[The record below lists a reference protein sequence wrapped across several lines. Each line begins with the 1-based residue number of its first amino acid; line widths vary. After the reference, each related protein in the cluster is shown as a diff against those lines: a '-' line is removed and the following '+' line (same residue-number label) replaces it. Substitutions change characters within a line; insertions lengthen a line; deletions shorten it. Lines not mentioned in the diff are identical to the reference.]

1 MLAAAVALAT
11 PSGTLASSALASG
24 LDEPILIS
32 GPSTA
37 DQPLAPRVTAKA
49 AVVMDMETG
58 TVLYSRD
65 ADEQLEMAS
74 TTKMMTAILILESM
88 SLDEKVKVPAAA
100 VGAAGSILGLKR
112 GETFTVEQL
121 LYMMLVPSANDAAI
135 TLGIAQA
142 GSIKAF
148 VAEMNARAE
157 EMGLTNTHFVNDCGL
172 HAEDHYSSARD
183 LAKIA
188 SDAMHDPVFRKIVS
202 TREYTLPH
210 AGGVA
215 DRVIKTSNELLRD
228 YDWVNGI
235 KTGSTPYAGY
245 CLVSSAT
252 KDGLTLISVVLGA
265 KDEDTREMESKALL
279 EYGFDR
285 SPWKS
290 LMDRGAVIA
299 DVPVA
304 DPLDRSV
311 RLVTASP
318 FSRRLLGEGEV
329 TGQAKL
335 SREVEAAGEGRR
347 GLRRARLPP
356 GRREPRVCAPHR
368 RRVGRSSHLQD
379 DHGSLD
385 RTLGRAAGSY
395 PLGRRRAELKDGAN
409 GFADFDSPSSKA
421 SPAASSSKT
430 A

>member
-1 MLAAAVALAT
+1 MAVALVVVLAVAVGLAT
-11 PSGTLASSALASG
+11 PSGALASAPLATS
-24 LDEPILIS
+24 LDKAFLVS
-32 GPSTA
+32 GPVA
-37 DQPLAPRVTAKA
+37 GDLPVAPRVTAKA

-58 TVLYSRD
+58 TVLYSRN
-65 ADEQLEMAS
+65 ADDQLEMAS

-88 SLDEKVKVPAAA
+88 QLDEKVKVPAAA
-100 VGAAGSILGLKR
+100 TADIGSVLGLKR

-142 GSIKAF
+142 GSIKDF
-148 VAEMNARAE
+148 VAEMNARAV
-157 EMGLTNTHFVNDCGL
+157 EMGLANTHFVNDCGL
-172 HAEDHYSSARD
+172 HAEDHYSSAHD
-183 LAKIA
+183 LAEIA
-188 SDAMHDPVFRKIVS
+188 AYAMRDPVFRQIVS
-202 TREYTLPH
+202 TREYTVPH
-210 AGGVA
+210 IGGAANV
-215 DRVIKTSNELLRD
+215 VIKTSNELLRD

-285 SPWKS
+285 CGYKS

-304 DPLDRSV
+304 DPLERQV
-311 RLVTASP
+311 QLVTASP

-329 TGQAKL
+329 TGQVKL
-335 SREVEAAGEGRR
+335 TREVKLPVKAGEVFGE
-347 GLRRARLPP
+347 LDF
-356 GRREPRVCAPHR
+356 
-368 RRVGRSSHLQD
+368 LQGD
-379 DHGSLD
+379 ADLGSVPLIAANSLD
-385 RTLGRAAGSY
+385 FPALRMIMDHWAGPWARS
-395 PLGRRRAELKDGAN
+395 LALTQLL
-409 GFADFDSPSSKA
+409 A
-421 SPAASSSKT
+421 SMKK
-430 A
+430 

>member
-1 MLAAAVALAT
+1 MLAAVLAAAVALAT
-11 PSGTLASSALASG
+11 PSGTLASSAPVSS
-24 LDEPILIS
+24 LDEPIVIS
-32 GPSTA
+32 APSTG
-37 DQPLAPRVTAKA
+37 DQPQPPLVTAHA
-49 AVVMDMETG
+49 AIVVDMETG
-58 TVLYSRD
+58 SILYSRD
-65 ADEQLEMAS
+65 ADKQVDMAS

-100 VGAAGSILGLKR
+100 VGVAGSILGLKR
-112 GETFTVEQL
+112 GESFTVEQL

-157 EMGLTNTHFVNDCGL
+157 EMGLPNTHYVNNCGL

-188 SDAMHDPVFRKIVS
+188 SYAMHNAEFRKIVS

-215 DRVIKTSNELLRD
+215 NRVIKTSNELLRD

-265 KDEDTREMESKALL
+265 KDADTRETESKALL

-285 SPWKS
+285 SPWKR
-290 LMDRGAVIA
+290 LMDRGALIA
-299 DVPVA
+299 DVPVP

-318 FSRRLLGEGEV
+318 FSRRLLGAGEV

-335 SREVEAAGEGRR
+335 SGEIRLPVTAGEVLGE
-347 GLRRARLPP
+347 LDF
-356 GRREPRVCAPHR
+356 
-368 RRVGRSSHLQD
+368 LQD
-379 DHGSLD
+379 DTSLGSVPLVAAESVGVPTFRMIMDHWIGPWADGLD
-385 RTLGRAAGSY
+385 LTRLVAGT
-395 PLGRRRAELKDGAN
+395 RN
-409 GFADFDSPSSKA
+409 
-421 SPAASSSKT
+421 
-430 A
+430 